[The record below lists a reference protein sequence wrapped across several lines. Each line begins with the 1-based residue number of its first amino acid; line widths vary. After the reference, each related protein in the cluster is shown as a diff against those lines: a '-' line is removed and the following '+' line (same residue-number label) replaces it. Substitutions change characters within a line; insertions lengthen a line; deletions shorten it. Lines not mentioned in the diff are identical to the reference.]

1 MVGNEIVTDSK
12 GEVEEEKSKEPWV
25 NMLKIIE

>member
-1 MVGNEIVTDSK
+1 MVGNEIVTDIK

-25 NMLKIIE
+25 NMFKNN